1 VRRFRSAI
9 AIAAIAALVA
19 VAPAGAASRASRP
32 TSDSLASRA
41 TVDKAYAL
49 VQLKGA
55 PLSTYS
61 KTKPAAGK
69 KVDFSS
75 AGTKNYRALLSAQR
89 NTFKKWLLANA
100 PKARVTGSWD
110 ISLNAVSVKLNGTTL
125 AKLRTSTLVV
135 RAEYEGLYYPT
146 ADDPDLGIIDAIAA
160 WSANGKGGAADA
172 GKGVRV
178 AIVDTGIDQ
187 DHACFDD
194 AGDDLPGE
202 RVMTGDIG
210 TGAKLADQHDF
221 VP

>member
-1 VRRFRSAI
+1 MRRFRSAI

-19 VAPAGAASRASRP
+19 VAPAGAASRASRA
-32 TSDSLASRA
+32 TSDTLTSRP
-41 TVDKAYAL
+41 TVDRAYAL

-55 PLSTYS
+55 PLSTS
-61 KTKPAAGK
+61 AQTKPSAGK
-69 KVDFSS
+69 KVDLTS
-75 AGTKNYRALLSAQR
+75 AATKSYRALLSAQR

-125 AKLRTSTLVV
+125 ATIKTSPLVA

-160 WSANGKGGAADA
+160 WSENGHGGAADA

-178 AIVDTGIDQ
+178 AIVDTGI
-187 DHACFDD
+187 
-194 AGDDLPGE
+194 
-202 RVMTGDIG
+202 
-210 TGAKLADQHDF
+210 
-221 VP
+221 